1 MKTETKKTTK
11 TVRKSPSKRT
21 PLSAK
26 TAGGADLL
34 KIAAKIREQL
44 NTADAG
50 PSRTERAMMAIDH
63 EVQGNMTAG
72 DYIIIA
78 QYIRDQGRAGENQFF
93 AAVTSF
99 AEDIALE
106 DAELNRLYNASQAK
120 HKEAGYGDGEDET
133 WPADKRPADVQK
145 IFDAW
150 WDRFDQ
156 LRIAILRQY
165 GEDQMAD
172 LLLNDPDAF
181 QDRVENGQ
189 KLFDEKGLGGSDE
202 EKE

>member
-1 MKTETKKTTK
+1 MKTETKKRTK

-26 TAGGADLL
+26 SAGGTDLL

-50 PSRTERAMMAIDH
+50 PSKTERAMMAIDH
-63 EVQGNMTAG
+63 EVPGNMTTG
-72 DYIIIA
+72 PYILIA
-78 QYIRDQGRAGENQFF
+78 QSIRDMGRAGEDQFF
-93 AAVTSF
+93 ASVASF
-99 AEDIALE
+99 VDEIAWEDREII
-106 DAELNRLYNASQAK
+106 RLSKAIDLK
-120 HKEAGYGDGEDET
+120 HKEAGLGEDET
-133 WPADKRPADVQK
+133 WPDGEGPEDVEK
-145 IFDAW
+145 LRTAW
-150 WDRFDQ
+150 DSRFRQ
-156 LRIAILRQY
+156 LKIAILRQY

-181 QDRVENGQ
+181 QGRVEKGQ
-189 KLFDEKGLGGSDE
+189 KLYEEKGLGGSDE